1 MNMTRAWLLAAA
13 ILLVPL
19 AARGIEKRPLTV
31 QDMWKMARVSD
42 PQVSPDG
49 RHVAFAVT
57 YYSMKKNK
65 GWSRIYVDRVD
76 EDVQATV
83 FTNPQ
88 GAKDFHPR
96 WSPDGKTIAFL
107 STRTGAPQIW
117 TIPAAG
123 GEARQVTDLPT
134 GVGGFAWSPDGK
146 RFAFSSEVWPECGA
160 DAACLGKKVAESE
173 GPVQAKVIDGL
184 LYRVWNAWHV
194 GVRSHVF
201 VVASDG
207 KGAITELTPGEH
219 DCPPVDLGSG
229 HDFVWSPDG
238 EEIALVMN
246 VTEEPAWNTQ
256 NDVFTVPA
264 SGGQMKRISPG
275 DGADAAP
282 LYSPDG
288 RYIAYLSMERP
299 GFEADTHRLALYE
312 RETGK
317 TTIVAPD
324 MDLSISDFAWMPD
337 SKAVVFYAPREGRYP
352 IWKLTVPGG
361 KLAKIHGEHVNTDV
375 RVTPDGKSLV
385 FAQQAVNKP
394 TDLWRLSLGKKAS
407 PVRLTWFNSQ
417 LLDELDM
424 NPVEEFW
431 FDGAKGEKVHAL
443 LLKPPGFDASKK
455 YPTVFLLH
463 GGPQGMWSDSF
474 HYRWNAEMFAAPGW
488 VVVMINFHGSSGY
501 GQQFCD
507 DVTQHWGDWP
517 YEDVMKGVDHAV
529 ATYPFVDGDRLG
541 AAGASY
547 GGYMANWIVAH
558 SDRFDAM
565 VSHAG
570 VYDLRSMY
578 GATEELWF
586 PEWEY
591 DGTPWENPEMYEKF
605 SPSFHIQNAKTP
617 TLVTAGAGDFRV
629 PITQSLQM
637 FTALQRLGV
646 DSKLVYFPDEDHFVR
661 KPKNAELWWGEVLG
675 WLGDHMK

>member
-1 MNMTRAWLLAAA
+1 VVILLAAGPA
-13 ILLVPL
+13 T
-19 AARGIEKRPLTV
+19 GIEKRPLTV
-31 QDMWKMARVSD
+31 HDMWKMARVSD

-49 RHVAFAVT
+49 RHVAFTVT

-88 GAKDFHPR
+88 GAKDFHAR

-107 STRTGAPQIW
+107 STRSGPPQIW
-117 TIPAAG
+117 TIPVAG
-123 GEARQVTDLPT
+123 GEARQVTDFPT
-134 GVGGFAWSPDGK
+134 GVGGFAWSPDGT
-146 RFAFSSEVWPECGA
+146 RFAFTSEVWPECGA
-160 DAACLGKKVAESE
+160 DEACLKKKVAESE

-201 VVASDG
+201 VVAADG
-207 KGAITELTPGEH
+207 KGTIVELTPGER

-238 EEIALVMN
+238 KELALVMN
-246 VTEEPAWNTQ
+246 VTDTPAWNTQ

-264 SGGQMKRISPG
+264 SGGEMTRVSPG
-275 DGADAAP
+275 EGGDAAP

-299 GFEADTHRLALYE
+299 GFEADTHRLALYD
-312 RETGK
+312 RETAK

-324 MDLSISDFAWMPD
+324 MDISISDFAWMPD

-361 KLAKIHGEHVNTDV
+361 KLTKVYDEHVNTDV
-375 RVTPDGKSLV
+375 QVTPDGKTLV
-385 FAQQAVNKP
+385 FAQTAMDKP
-394 TDLWRLSLGKKAS
+394 TDLWRLGPGKKAT
-407 PVRLTWFNSQ
+407 PERLTWFNSA

-424 NPVEEFW
+424 NPMEEFW
-431 FDGAKGEKVHAL
+431 FSGAKDEKVHAL
-443 LLKPPGFDASKK
+443 MLKPPGFDASKK

-463 GGPQGMWSDSF
+463 GGPQGMWSDTF

-507 DVTQHWGDWP
+507 DVTKHWGDWP
-517 YEDVMKGVDHAV
+517 YEDVMKGVDHVV
-529 ATYPFVDGDRLG
+529 ATYPFVDGERLG
-541 AAGASY
+541 GAGASY

-591 DGTPWENPEMYEKF
+591 DGTPWDSPEQYETF

-646 DSKLVYFPDEDHFVR
+646 ESRLVYFPDEDHFVR

>member
-1 MNMTRAWLLAAA
+1 MRATHAWFLAAA
-13 ILLVPL
+13 ILLAPL

-31 QDMWKMARVSD
+31 HDMWKMARVSD

-49 RHVAFAVT
+49 KRVAFAVT

-76 EDVQATV
+76 AEVQATV

-88 GAKDFHPR
+88 GARDFHPR

-117 TIPAAG
+117 TIPAGG
-123 GEARQVTDLPT
+123 GEASQVTDFPT
-134 GVGGFAWSPDGK
+134 GIGGFAWSPDGT
-146 RFAFSSEVWPECGA
+146 RLAFTSEVWPSCGP
-160 DAACLGKKVAESE
+160 DVACLKKKVAESE

-184 LYRVWNAWHV
+184 LYRQWNAWHV
-194 GVRSHVF
+194 GVRNHVF
-201 VVASDG
+201 VVAADG
-207 KGAITELTPGEH
+207 KGTITDLTPGDH
-219 DCPPVDLGSG
+219 DSPPLSLGSG

-238 EEIALVMN
+238 KEIALVMN
-246 VTEEPAWNTQ
+246 PTEQPAWNTQ

-264 SGGQMKRISPG
+264 TGGELRRVSPG
-275 DGADAAP
+275 DGGDAAP

-288 RYIAYLSMERP
+288 RYIAYLSMKRP

-312 RETGK
+312 RATGK
-317 TTIVAPD
+317 TSIVAED
-324 MDLSISDFAWMPD
+324 MDISIRDFAWMPD
-337 SKAVVFYAPREGRYP
+337 SKAVVFNAPREGRYP

-361 KLAKIHGEHVNTDV
+361 KLTKLLGDHVNTDV
-375 RVTPDGKSLV
+375 RVTPDGKTLV
-385 FAQQAVNKP
+385 FARQAMNKP
-394 TDLWRLSLGKKAS
+394 TDLFRMGLGKKAT
-407 PVRLTWFNSQ
+407 PVRLTWFNTA

-424 NPVEEFW
+424 NPMEEFW
-431 FDGAKGEKVHAL
+431 FEGAKGEKVHAL
-443 LLKPPGFDASKK
+443 MLKPPGFDEKKK

-463 GGPQGMWSDSF
+463 GGPQGMWSDNF

-517 YEDVMKGVDHAV
+517 YEDIMKGVDHAV
-529 ATYPFVDGDRLG
+529 ATFPFVDGDRLG

-547 GGYMANWIVAH
+547 GGYLANWIVGH
-558 SDRFDAM
+558 NDRFDAL

-578 GATEELWF
+578 GGTEELWF

-646 DSKLVYFPDEDHFVR
+646 ESRLVYFPDEDHFVR
-661 KPKNAELWWGEVLG
+661 KPKNAELWWTEVLG
-675 WLGDHMK
+675 WLGTYMK